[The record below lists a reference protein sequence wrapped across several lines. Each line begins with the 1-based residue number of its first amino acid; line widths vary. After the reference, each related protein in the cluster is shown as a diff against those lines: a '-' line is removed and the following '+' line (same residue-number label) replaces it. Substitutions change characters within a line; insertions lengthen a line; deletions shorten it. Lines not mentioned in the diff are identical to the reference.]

1 MECEQSLATQVVRG
15 AVVVAVATLASC
27 AGPERAPEPAS
38 GEPAAG
44 FDLSALRVID
54 LSYAYDAD
62 TLYWPTSP
70 SPFELT
76 ELAFG
81 PTDGGYFY
89 AAYSF
94 CTPEHGGTHIDA
106 PIHFSEGGSTLDEVP
121 LRQLIAPG
129 VVIDVTRLAAADAD
143 YRLTEQDV
151 RGWEEVNGAIPAGAI
166 VLVRTGWSNRWPD
179 ALRYL
184 GDDTPGD
191 ASNLHFPAYG
201 EDAARLLVDQRRV
214 AALGI
219 DTASIDYGPSDDFIV
234 HQIAA
239 AAGVVAL
246 ENVADLSDV
255 PLVGSWILALPVK
268 ISAGSGGPVR
278 IVALVPQE

>member
-1 MECEQSLATQVVRG
+1 MECKHKWASQVIEG
-15 AVVVAVATLASC
+15 TMLMAVATLASC
-27 AGPERAPEPAS
+27 GVPGRAPEPA
-38 GEPAAG
+38 PTL
-44 FDLSALRVID
+44 DLSAVRVID
-54 LSYAYDAD
+54 LSYAYDDD

-76 ELAFG
+76 ELAYG

-106 PIHFSEGGSTLDEVP
+106 PVHFSEGGLTVGEVP
-121 LRQLIAPG
+121 VRRLIAPG
-129 VVIDVTRLAAADAD
+129 VMIDVSQAATADPD

-151 RGWEEVNGAIPAGAI
+151 RAWEDINGTIPAGAI
-166 VLVRTGWSNRWPD
+166 VLLRTGWSHRWPD
-179 ALRYL
+179 ARRYL

-201 EDAARLLVDQRRV
+201 EDVARLLVEQRRV
-214 AALGI
+214 AALGV
-219 DTASIDYGPSDDFIV
+219 DTASIDNGPSEDFVV

-255 PLVGSWILALPVK
+255 PPVGSWILALPVK
-268 ISAGSGGPVR
+268 IGDGSGGPVR
-278 IVALVPQE
+278 IVALVQE

>member
-1 MECEQSLATQVVRG
+1 MDCKHSWASQVVQG
-15 AVVVAVATLASC
+15 SAIMAIATLASC
-27 AGPERAPEPAS
+27 SVPGCAPGPGSREPAS
-38 GEPAAG
+38 EL
-44 FDLSALRVID
+44 DLGAVRVID
-54 LSYAYDAD
+54 LSYAYGDD

-76 ELAFG
+76 ELAYG
-81 PTDGGYFY
+81 PSDGGYFY

-106 PIHFSEGGSTLDEVP
+106 PIHFSEGGSTVDEVSV
-121 LRQLIAPG
+121 RRLIAPG
-129 VVIDVTRLAAADAD
+129 VVIDVRQAATADPD
-143 YRLTEQDV
+143 YRVTEQDV
-151 RGWEEVNGAIPAGAI
+151 RAWEEINGTIPTGAI
-166 VLVRTGWSNRWPD
+166 VLLRTGWSHRWPD

-201 EDAARLLVDQRRV
+201 EDVARLLVDQRRV

-219 DTASIDYGPSDDFIV
+219 DTASIDHGPSEDFVV
-234 HQIAA
+234 HQIVA

-255 PLVGSWILALPVK
+255 PPVGSWILALPVK
-268 ISAGSGGPVR
+268 IGAGSGGPVR
-278 IVALVPQE
+278 IVALVQE